1 MKPWQF
7 NTDALPEA
15 ERRNAWA
22 DAMNRLCLPM
32 GKFPDDDDFHG
43 ALSCMVSPLG
53 IEFARIDAS
62 AHEISGRYP
71 NQPSSIWLALLLKG
85 EAELTDGERH
95 FTVGAGDVT
104 YGPSG
109 VAATLTF
116 TTDVRLLFV
125 KIPQLALN
133 QRLIAPLSL
142 RVGCLPGQSGISL
155 VFSGMLRSLAEGLDD
170 ITAEQLHPVELAL
183 TEFLIT
189 CVTHTDNISSDVSVL
204 GGATSAKAAHLH
216 RICQTIETLLSDP
229 KLTPGRVA
237 EEHGVSLRYLQ
248 KLFTLS
254 GKTFSNYVRT
264 RRLERCRAELISPL
278 YADLS
283 ITEICYRW
291 GFNASAHFS
300 RAFRAHYNTSPSEY
314 RCRNSSP

>member
-1 MKPWQF
+1 
-7 NTDALPEA
+7 
-15 ERRNAWA
+15 
-22 DAMNRLCLPM
+22 M
-32 GKFPDDDDFHG
+32 GQFPDDGDFHG

-53 IEFARIDAS
+53 IEFARIDAG
-62 AHEISGRYP
+62 AHEISGTYP
-71 NQPSSIWLALLLKG
+71 NQPSSIWLALLIEG
-85 EAELTDGERH
+85 EAELTDGERR
-95 FTVGAGDVT
+95 FTIDPGDIT

-116 TTDVRLLFV
+116 ATDVHLLFIKV
-125 KIPQLALN
+125 PQLALN

-142 RVGCLPGQSGISL
+142 RVGHLPGQSGISR
-155 VFSGMLRSLAEGLDD
+155 VFSSMLRSLAEDLDD
-170 ITAEQLHPVELAL
+170 ITAEQLHPIELVL

-189 CVTHTDNISSDVSVL
+189 CVTHTENISSDVSVL
-204 GGATSAKAAHLH
+204 GGATKAKAAHLH

-229 KLTPGRVA
+229 NLTPGRVA

-264 RRLERCRAELISPL
+264 RRLERCRTELVSPL

-300 RAFRAHYNTSPSEY
+300 RAFRAHYHMSPREYRRNNTS
-314 RCRNSSP
+314 R

>member
-1 MKPWQF
+1 MKPWHF
-7 NTDALPEA
+7 NTDALPET
-15 ERRNAWA
+15 ERRDAWA
-22 DAMNRLCLPM
+22 DAMDRLCLPM
-32 GKFPDDDDFHG
+32 GRFPDDGDFHG

-62 AHEISGRYP
+62 AHEISGTYP
-71 NQPSSIWLALLLKG
+71 NQPSSIWLALLIEG
-85 EAELTDGERH
+85 DAELTDGERR
-95 FTVGAGDVT
+95 FTVGPGDVT

-116 TTDVRLLFV
+116 TTDVRLLFIKV
-125 KIPQLALN
+125 PQLALN

-142 RVGCLPGQSGISL
+142 RVGYLPGQIGISL
-155 VFSGMLRSLAEGLDD
+155 VFSSMLRSLAEGLDD
-170 ITAEQLHPVELAL
+170 ITAEQLRPIELAL

-189 CVTHTDNISSDVSVL
+189 CVTHTENISSDISVL

-229 KLTPGRVA
+229 NLTPGRVA

-264 RRLERCRAELISPL
+264 RRLERCHAELVSPL

-300 RAFRAHYNTSPSEY
+300 RAFRAHYDISPREY
-314 RCRNSSP
+314 RRNNSSR

>member
-1 MKPWQF
+1 VKPWHF
-7 NTDALPEA
+7 TTDTLPEA
-15 ERRNAWA
+15 QRRDAWA

-32 GKFPDDDDFHG
+32 GQFPDQSDFHG

-62 AHEISGRYP
+62 AHEISGTYP
-71 NQPSSIWLALLLKG
+71 NQPSSIWLALLIEG
-85 EAELTDGERH
+85 EAEMTDGERH

-104 YGPSG
+104 YGASG

-116 TTDVRLLFV
+116 TSDVRLLFIKV
-125 KIPQLALN
+125 PQLALN

-142 RVGCLPGQSGISL
+142 RVGYLAGRNGISL

-170 ITAEQLHPVELAL
+170 ITADQLHPVELAL

-189 CVTHTDNISSDVSVL
+189 CVTHTANVASDVSVL
-204 GGATSAKAAHLH
+204 GGATSARAAHLH
-216 RICQTIETLLSDP
+216 RICQTIETRLSDP
-229 KLTPGRVA
+229 DLSPGCVA

-248 KLFTLS
+248 KLFTMS
-254 GKTFSNYVRT
+254 GKTFSNYVRS
-264 RRLERCRAELISPL
+264 RRLERCRAELVSPL

-300 RAFRAHYNTSPSEY
+300 RAFRARYDISPRQY
-314 RCRNSSP
+314 RRNNASP

>member
-1 MKPWQF
+1 MTPWHF
-7 NTDALPEA
+7 TTDALPEA
-15 ERRNAWA
+15 ERREAWA

-32 GKFPDDDDFHG
+32 GRFPDDGEFRG
-43 ALSCMVSPLG
+43 ALSCMISPLG

-62 AHEISGRYP
+62 AHEICGSYP
-71 NQPSSIWLALLLKG
+71 NQPSSIWLALLMEG
-85 EAELTDGERH
+85 EAELTDGERECH
-95 FTVGAGDVT
+95 VGPGDVT

-109 VAATLTF
+109 VAATLKF
-116 TTDVRLLFV
+116 NTDVRLLFV
-125 KIPQLALN
+125 KVPQLALN

-142 RVGCLPGQSGISL
+142 RVGYLHGQSGISL

-189 CVTHTDNISSDVSVL
+189 CITSTETIADDISVP
-204 GGATSAKAAHLH
+204 GGATSARAAHLH

-229 KLTPGRVA
+229 NLSPGRIA

-248 KLFTLS
+248 KLFTMS
-254 GKTFSNYVRT
+254 GKTFSNYVRM
-264 RRLERCRAELISPL
+264 RRLERCRAELVSPL
-278 YADLS
+278 YANLS

-300 RAFRAHYNTSPSEY
+300 RAFRKHYKISPREY
-314 RCRNSSP
+314 RRENTEH